1 MAHVLVIEDERDV
14 ADVIEYNLRAAG
26 YATTVASTAADGLS
40 KLREVKPDLV
50 LLDLMLPDRSGTE
63 VCRLAKSNRDTA
75 HVPIIIVTARTE
87 EIDRV
92 VGFELGADDYVT
104 KPFSMRELLLRVK
117 RTLNRRESGHFESA
131 ADERRPLL
139 AIDTDAHRVKV
150 AEESVSL
157 SALEFRL
164 LRTLAEQRGRV
175 LTREALLASVWGQDT
190 TVSLRTVDAHVKRL
204 RSRLGRG
211 GGCIE
216 TVRGVGYRYSALTLD
231 SMKDDDA
238 LLAEDLAGS
247 Q

>member
-14 ADVIEYNLRAAG
+14 ADVIEYNLRTAG
-26 YATTVASTAADGLS
+26 YVTTVAHTAETGLLR
-40 KLREVKPDLV
+40 LREVKPDLV

-63 VCRLAKSNRDTA
+63 VCRIAKSNRETA
-75 HVPIIIVTARTE
+75 QVPIIIVTARTE

-104 KPFSMRELLLRVK
+104 KPFSVRELLLRVK

-131 ADERRPLL
+131 ADLSRPLL
-139 AIDTDAHRVKV
+139 SIDVEAHRVKV
-150 AEESVSL
+150 AGEPVLL

-175 LTREALLASVWGQDT
+175 LTREALLATVWGQDT

-216 TVRGVGYRYSALTLD
+216 TVRGVGYRYSALTVD
-231 SMKDDDA
+231 SAKASDVA
-238 LLAEDLAGS
+238 LAAEIAES
-247 Q
+247 R